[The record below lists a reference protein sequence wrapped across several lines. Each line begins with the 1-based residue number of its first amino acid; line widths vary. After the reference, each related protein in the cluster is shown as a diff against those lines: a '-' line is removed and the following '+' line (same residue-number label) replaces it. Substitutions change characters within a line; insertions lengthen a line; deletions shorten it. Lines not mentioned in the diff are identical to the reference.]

1 MKRPSIEDVLIWGCV
16 LFTALIMLWLV
27 MGCASK
33 KYSNYDVLWMDGK
46 CTLHVTNVTLEEAEA
61 IQKDWDFA
69 HCSVDVEIEDGEDEG
84 VSNEGE

>member
-1 MKRPSIEDVLIWGCV
+1 MKRPSLANEWLIGICILV
-16 LFTALIMLWLV
+16 IIMSLMWILT
-27 MGCASK
+27 GCASK

-69 HCSVDVEIEDGEDEG
+69 HCSVDVEIEDD
-84 VSNEGE
+84 